1 MHIGMIGGIGPAAT
15 EFYYRNLVKAY
26 KTANKKLELTIVHA
40 EARDVINNVASKAS
54 DKQARLF
61 FEMAQRL
68 QKAGADVVVISS
80 IVAHFCI
87 SDFEALSPLPVIN
100 IIDALESELTK
111 KGLKKVGLLGH
122 GVSMESKLFGG
133 ISSAEIVVPLG
144 EEFDYVSAEYIKMAT
159 TGKINC
165 RQRELFFLAG
175 KNMCEKQGAE
185 LIVLA
190 GTDLCLAFDGEECGF
205 SVMDSALVH
214 INAICNMK
222 DKSDTN
228 KTMHATSA

>member
-26 KTANKKLELTIVHA
+26 KAANKKLELTIAHA
-40 EARDVINNVASKAS
+40 EASDVINNIASKS
-54 DKQARLF
+54 SGKQAGLF
-61 FEMAQRL
+61 LEIAQRL

-80 IVAHFCI
+80 IAAHFCV

-100 IIDALESELTK
+100 IVDALESEFNK

-122 GVSMESKLFGG
+122 AVSMESKLFGG
-133 ISSAEIVVPLG
+133 ISSTEIVVPLG
-144 EEFDYVSAEYIKMAT
+144 DEFDDVNDEYIQMAT
-159 TGKINC
+159 TGKITS

-205 SVMDSALVH
+205 VVMDSALVH
-214 INAICNMK
+214 VNAICNMK
-222 DKSDTN
+222 VKPGTN
-228 KTMHATSA
+228 KAMHATSA

>member
-26 KTANKKLELTIVHA
+26 RTANKKLELTIVHA
-40 EARDVINNVASKAS
+40 NASDVINNIASNS
-54 DKQARLF
+54 PEKQARIFL
-61 FEMAQRL
+61 ELTQRL
-68 QKAGADVVVISS
+68 HNAGADAVVISS
-80 IVAHFCI
+80 IAAHFCV
-87 SDFEALSPLPVIN
+87 SEFEALSPLPVIN
-100 IIDALESELTK
+100 IIHALESEFTRN
-111 KGLKKVGLLGH
+111 GLKKIGLLGH
-122 GVSMESKLFGG
+122 RVSMGSKLFGG

-144 EEFDYVSAEYIKMAT
+144 DEFDYVSDEYIRMAT
-159 TGKINC
+159 TGKVNQ

-205 SVMDSALVH
+205 TVIDSALVH
-214 INAICNMK
+214 IDTICNMEG
-222 DKSDTN
+222 
-228 KTMHATSA
+228 

>member
-26 KTANKKLELTIVHA
+26 KAASKKLELTIVHA
-40 EARDVINNVASKAS
+40 EAIDLINNIASNAS
-54 DKQARLF
+54 DVQARLF
-61 FEMAQRL
+61 IKMSQRL
-68 QKAGADVVVISS
+68 EKAGADVVVVSS
-80 IVAHFCI
+80 IAGHFCV
-87 SDFEALSPLPVIN
+87 SEFEALSPIPVIN
-100 IIDALESELTK
+100 IIDALESEFAN

-122 GVSMESKLFGG
+122 GVSMRSKLFGG

-144 EEFDYVSAEYIKMAT
+144 DEFDCVNDEYIQMAT
-159 TGKINC
+159 TGKIDR
-165 RQRELFFLAG
+165 RQREIFFLAG
-175 KNMCEKQGAE
+175 KNMCENQGAE
-185 LIVLA
+185 IIVLA

-222 DKSDTN
+222 DKPDTN
-228 KTMHATSA
+228 KAMQATSA